1 VVPESVLTGPFKM
14 VRHSDGAQRA
24 AWQDLVVA
32 ALADTV
38 IDCRHPAS
46 LARFWAEVLDDYG
59 IAPYDEDEIAR
70 LAALG
75 ITNVEDD
82 PTVLVEAAVGP
93 RLWFQAVPESKTVK
107 NRLHLDLR
115 ANDRPSEVQRLVALG
130 ATVLDEPPGL
140 DLTVLQ
146 DPEGNEFCVVE

>member
-1 VVPESVLTGPFKM
+1 MGRGSN
-14 VRHSDGAQRA
+14 GAQRA

-32 ALADTV
+32 ALADIV

-46 LARFWAEVLDDYG
+46 LAGFWAEVLDDYE
-59 IAPYDEDEIAR
+59 IAPYDDNEIAR

-75 ITNVEDD
+75 ITSVEDD
-82 PTVLVEAAVGP
+82 PTVLVEAAAGP
-93 RLWFQAVPESKTVK
+93 RLWFKAVPESKTVK

-115 ANDRPSEVQRLVALG
+115 ANDRRSEVQRLVALG

-140 DLTVLQ
+140 KLVGD
-146 DPEGNEFCVVE
+146 